1 MNFVL
6 TSVLFVAG
14 IITFIVCAPMFNVV
28 IGMLPLGDNIKMFAS
43 LLVLLLV
50 VVMLFTYVRSN
61 LLLFQQGG
69 EYR

>member
-6 TSVLFVAG
+6 TSILLVAG
-14 IITFIVCAPMFNVV
+14 IITFVVCAPIFNMV

-43 LLVLLLV
+43 LLVLMLV

-61 LLLFQQGG
+61 LLSFQHGG
-69 EYR
+69 DYR